1 MHRNPDLVPRADFRG
16 DLRASVLASL
26 GHDPGAG
33 RSELDLARSCGGSR
47 AQVRAAL
54 DNLEMTGKARR
65 VRVEGRK
72 RVGVGVEVGRSVTV
86 DRGGGTLAGFRG

>member
-33 RSELDLARSCGGSR
+33 RSELDLARRSGGSR

-54 DNLEMTGKARR
+54 DNL
-65 VRVEGRK
+65 
-72 RVGVGVEVGRSVTV
+72 
-86 DRGGGTLAGFRG
+86 

>member
-33 RSELDLARSCGGSR
+33 RSELDLARRSGGSR

-72 RVGVGVEVGRSVTV
+72 RVGVEVGRSVTV
-86 DRGGGTLAGFRG
+86 GRGGGTLAWFRG